1 MSIHGSHAVDIH
13 PHGFAVLD
21 EAVPEPAIDAVI
33 AGLEGVQHAG
43 AIRRRGS
50 VHAVRNLLEAV
61 PEVQTLARSEPVRA
75 IVEPVLGPAA
85 FVVRGILFDKTPEA
99 NWKVTWHQDLTIA
112 VREPMNVPAFGP
124 WSEKAGIPH
133 VQPPTEVLARM
144 LTVRIHLD
152 ECGPENGPLRVIPG
166 SHRSGRLNADEIA
179 RWRETVSSVAC
190 TSSRG
195 GVVVMRP
202 LILHA
207 SSAATVPKHRR
218 VIHLEF
224 AAEELPHGLQW
235 HGRW

>member
-1 MSIHGSHAVDIH
+1 MRFCDSSVRAIEQD
-13 PHGFAVLD
+13 GFVVLD
-21 EAVPEPAIDAVI
+21 QLIPEAATDAVT
-33 AGLEGVQHAG
+33 AGLESVQHAG

-61 PEVQTLARSEPVRA
+61 PEVQTLARSEPIPA

-85 FVVRGILFDKTPEA
+85 FVVRGILFDKTPTA
-99 NWKVTWHQDLTIA
+99 NWKVAWHQDLTIA
-112 VREPMNVPAFGP
+112 VREPQDAPGFGP
-124 WSEKAGIPH
+124 WSMKAGIPH
-133 VQPPTEVLARM
+133 VQPPTDVLERM
-144 LTVRIHLD
+144 LTVRINLD
-152 ECGPENGPLRVIPG
+152 DCGPENGPLRVIPG
-166 SHRSGRLNADEIA
+166 SHRGGRLSADDIA
-179 RWRETVSSVAC
+179 HWRETTAAVDC
-190 TSSRG
+190 TAARG

-207 SSAATVPKHRR
+207 SSVATVPKHRR